1 MFQHTR
7 LNSDQSLFQKIK
19 NLDYILLISLFILGT
34 ISFFV
39 MYSTDGGEFLAHSKN
54 HLLKLSTFFMMMLM
68 ISFFNIKLWHYFSYL
83 FYLVFPSK

>member
-7 LNSDQSLFQKIK
+7 LNSDQNLFQKIK
-19 NLDYILLISLFILGT
+19 NLDYILLISLLLLSI

-54 HLLKLSTFFMMMLM
+54 HLAKLFTFF
-68 ISFFNIKLWHYFSYL
+68 N
-83 FYLVFPSK
+83 